1 MDFKAVIRN
10 SLHFGVG
17 AISSTRE
24 KVEEIV
30 AELVKKGDLTRVEG
44 VRFADEVTRSIDKA
58 KKEIDNQV
66 QKGTRKAAEALNLV
80 TQDDLKK
87 LDRKISRLRSD
98 MKKMSGASAG
108 KTKKTR

>member
-1 MDFKAVIRN
+1 MDFKTVIRN

-24 KVEEIV
+24 RVEEIIS
-30 AELVKKGDLTRVEG
+30 ELVRKGELTRVEG
-44 VRFADEVTRSIDKA
+44 VRFTEEITRSIDKA
-58 KKEIDNQV
+58 KKEIDNQI

-98 MKKMSGASAG
+98 MKKMSGASG
-108 KTKKTR
+108 EKTKKTE